1 MHQYSLPLSVLI
13 TSFYS
18 FSKSLP
24 HTHTGKQSSLRGR
37 AGLMEAYRREI
48 HTRTHGHTRTQWR
61 SNSLAPPRLCS
72 RLSRHCSSPAPC
84 HLQTRKLLRCDS
96 ALIMFLLH
104 SAWVHLIRSVSRTDP
119 LHPPLVPTQFA
130 DNKVQQGGQDMSGM
144 RRGLVGLFT
153 TCWCLM
159 MLIDFL
165 PQTGRKNDSL
175 QFPSFLWS
183 KGFLLWLVG
192 HLQTAWRLINGGDT
206 ENGQLMFP
214 CSYIKRCMQYN
225 IKDTMF

>member
-1 MHQYSLPLSVLI
+1 M
-13 TSFYS
+13 
-18 FSKSLP
+18 
-24 HTHTGKQSSLRGR
+24 HTGKQTSLRGR
-37 AGLMEAYRREI
+37 AGRMEPYWREI
-48 HTRTHGHTRTQWR
+48 HTRTHGHTRTRWR

-96 ALIMFLLH
+96 AQHYSPALGA
-104 SAWVHLIRSVSRTDP
+104 SPSDP
-119 LHPPLVPTQFA
+119 ERFPHRPSPSTACA
-130 DNKVQQGGQDMSGM
+130 DTVCFQQGGQDMSGM

-175 QFPSFLWS
+175 EFSSILWL
-183 KGFLLWLVG
+183 KGFLLLLVG
-192 HLQTAWRLINGGDT
+192 PLQNAWRLITGGDT
-206 ENGQLMFP
+206 KNGQLMFP
-214 CSYIKRCMQYN
+214 CSDIKKKKKMHAV
-225 IKDTMF
+225 